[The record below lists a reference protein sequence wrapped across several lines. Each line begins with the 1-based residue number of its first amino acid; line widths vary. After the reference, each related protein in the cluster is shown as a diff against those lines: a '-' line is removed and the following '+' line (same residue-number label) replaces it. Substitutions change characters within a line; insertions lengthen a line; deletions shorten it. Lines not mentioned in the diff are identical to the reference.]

1 MSARDPARGDP
12 PPSLEVAQAR
22 LVGAAI
28 PEPVVEVCRTLSRAG
43 HAGVLVG
50 GAVRDAL
57 LGKPVADWDVATSA
71 TPDEVVDLF
80 ARTIPTGIQH
90 GTVTALVG
98 GKGSDAEPV
107 EITTFRGEGE
117 YHDGRRPT
125 HVEFLR
131 SLEADLAR
139 RDLTVNALAW
149 DPIAQTLADP
159 FDGLGDLQRGVIR
172 AVGDP
177 ALRFSEDG
185 LRTMRAVRF
194 CATLAMELEAQTAA
208 AIPGALHVLDKV
220 SRERVHV
227 ELTKLLKSPRPSR
240 GLWPMAETRIWPRV
254 IPEPDPAIRDA
265 AIEAVDTMAAEPV
278 ARLARLL
285 RPIGETPDGAE
296 KIEAAI
302 EALKTS
308 RAEKTAIVTL
318 TGEHTVALERADT
331 PLAIRQAVAALHR
344 ELLPAALEVIG
355 ADAPRRAQIHAA
367 VDGAPLTVGELAIK
381 ARDLLA
387 AGVAKPGPALGDLMD
402 ALLAW
407 TMEDPTRNEAETLVE
422 RARTLA

>member
-1 MSARDPARGDP
+1 MGTRDPARGDP

-22 LVGAAI
+22 LVAAAI
-28 PEPVVEVCRTLSRAG
+28 PESVVEVCRTLSRAG

-98 GKGSDAEPV
+98 GKGRDAEPV

-194 CATLAMELEAQTAA
+194 CATLAMDLEAQTAA

-254 IPEPDPAIRDA
+254 IPEPDPVIRDA
-265 AIEAVDTMAAEPV
+265 AIEAVDAMAPDPV

-285 RPIGETPDGAE
+285 RPIGETPDGAA

-308 RAEKTAIVTL
+308 RAEKTTIVTL
-318 TGEHTVALERADT
+318 AGERTVALERADT

-344 ELLPAALEVIG
+344 ELLPAALEVLG
-355 ADAPRRAQIHAA
+355 ADEARRAQVHAA
-367 VDGAPLTVGELAIK
+367 VDSAPLTVGELAIK

-407 TMEDPTRNEAETLVE
+407 TMEDPTRNEAEALID